1 MMEFSELTL
10 SGIKIKYLTAGGGE
24 EFAVVLQGWATKSD
38 LYRGVIDV
46 LAKKYRVIFPLL
58 PGFGESDEP
67 ESSFEVSDY
76 SNLVNELLS
85 TLGVKKAVFFCH
97 SYGGR
102 VFYKLNAMEGRYT
115 EPVSV
120 MLCDVAGILPKKSL
134 KTRLKIK
141 MFKLSKKVFSTKL
154 GRFFFPDAIENMRA
168 KSGSADYNSAS
179 PVMRQTLVR
188 SVNEDLS
195 GLIPRVGCSALI
207 LWGVKDDAVPLSDA
221 YIINEAVSDSAV
233 IEFAESGH
241 FPFITEAPRFLAV
254 IKAFCGIG

>member
-1 MMEFSELTL
+1 MMEFSELTIL
-10 SGIKIKYLTAGGGE
+10 GVKIKYLTAGEGE

-38 LYRGVIDV
+38 LYSGVV
-46 LAKKYRVIFPLL
+46 STLAAKYRVIFPLL

-76 SNLVNELLS
+76 ARLVNRLL
-85 TLGVKKAVFFCH
+85 TLLGVKKAVFFCH

-102 VFYKLNAMEGRYT
+102 VFYKLNAMEDRFT
-115 EPVSV
+115 EPASV
-120 MLCDVAGILPKKSL
+120 MLCDVAGIVPKKSL

-141 MFKLSKKVFSTKL
+141 AFKLSKRIFSTRL
-154 GRFFFPDAIENMRA
+154 GRFFFPDAVENMRA
-168 KSGSADYNSAS
+168 KSGSSDYNSAS
-179 PVMRQTLVR
+179 PVMRETLVR
-188 SVNEDLS
+188 SVNEDLTA
-195 GLIPRVGCSALI
+195 LIPKVGCSALI

-221 YIINEAVSDSAV
+221 YIIKDAISDSAV

-254 IKAFCGIG
+254 VRAFCEIG